1 MLLAID
7 VGNTNIKL
15 GLGDEKGELI
25 WSHRAPRPEPSL
37 EELNGLLRQAKTRTR
52 DGIRLAFVASV
63 VPELLEPM
71 RIALE
76 FLVGNKYAFLNAA
89 NAPGLKI
96 SYETKDTLGADRIAN
111 AIYLAQLDRKPAI
124 AVDFGTATKLDVVDL
139 GGTYL
144 GGAILPGLKM
154 MIDGLARGTAQ
165 LPEIEIEAP
174 KKAIGRSTKASI
186 QSGTV
191 LALSKAV
198 EGLLLEFQKELGA
211 NAEIIGTGT
220 LAKEMTPLCPSI
232 TKGKENMTL
241 HGLLI
246 AARRWALPG

>member
-7 VGNTNIKL
+7 VGNTSIKL
-15 GLGDEKGELI
+15 GLGDDKGNLV
-25 WSHRAPRPEPSL
+25 WDHKARRPEPSL
-37 EELNGLLRQAKTRTR
+37 EEINGLLRQAKLRSHDT
-52 DGIRLAFVASV
+52 IRLAFVASV
-63 VPELLEPM
+63 VPDLVEPV

-76 FLVGNKYAFLNAA
+76 FLVGKKYAFLNAA

-96 SYETKDTLGADRIAN
+96 AYETKDTLGADRIAN
-111 AIYLAQLDRKPAI
+111 ALYLAQLEKKPAI
-124 AVDFGTATKLDVVDL
+124 AVDFGTATKLDVVDTS
-139 GGTYL
+139 GTYL

-165 LPEIEIEAP
+165 LPEIEIEIP
-174 KKAIGRSTKASI
+174 KKAIGRSTQTSI

-198 EGLLLEFQKELGA
+198 EGLLEEFQNELGVR
-211 NAEIIGTGT
+211 AEIIGTGS
-220 LAKEMTPLCPSI
+220 LAKEMTPICPSI
-232 TKGKENMTL
+232 AKTKESMTL
-241 HGLLI
+241 CGLLI

>member
-7 VGNTNIKL
+7 VGNTSIKL
-15 GLGDEKGELI
+15 GLGDDKGDLI
-25 WSHRAPRPEPSL
+25 WNHRARRPDPSL
-37 EELNGLLRQAKTRTR
+37 EEINGLLRQAKIRSR
-52 DGIRLAFVASV
+52 ENIRLAFVASV
-63 VPELLEPM
+63 VPELIEPL

-76 FLVGNKYAFLNAA
+76 FLVGKKYAFLNSA

-96 SYETKDTLGADRIAN
+96 AYETKDTLGSDRIAN
-111 AIYLAQLDRKPAI
+111 ALYLAQLERKPAI
-124 AVDFGTATKLDVVDL
+124 AVDFGTATKLDVVDVS
-139 GGTYL
+139 GTYL

-174 KKAIGRSTKASI
+174 KKAIGRSTRASI

-191 LALSKAV
+191 LALSKSV
-198 EGLLLEFQKELGA
+198 EGLLEDFQTELGVR
-211 NAEIIGTGT
+211 AEIVGTGS

-232 TKGKENMTL
+232 QKTKENMTL

-246 AARRWALPG
+246 AAQRWALPG

>member
-7 VGNTNIKL
+7 VGNTSIKL

-25 WSHRAPRPEPSL
+25 WSHRARRPDPSL
-37 EELNGLLRQAKTRTR
+37 EELNGLLRQAKMRSR
-52 DGIRLAFVASV
+52 EGIRLAFVASV
-63 VPELLEPM
+63 VPELLEPL

-76 FLVGNKYAFLNAA
+76 FLVGKKYAFLNAA

-96 SYETKDTLGADRIAN
+96 GYETKDTLGADRIAN
-111 AIYLAQLDRKPAI
+111 ALYLAQLERKPAI

-144 GGAILPGLKM
+144 GGAILPGLRM
-154 MIDGLARGTAQ
+154 MIEGLARGTAQ
-165 LPEIEIEAP
+165 LPEIEIETP
-174 KKAIGRSTKASI
+174 RKAIGRSTKASI

-211 NAEIIGTGT
+211 NAEVIGTGS
-220 LAKEMTPLCPSI
+220 LAKEMVPLCPSI
-232 TKGKENMTL
+232 TRTKEDMTL
-241 HGLLI
+241 YGLLI